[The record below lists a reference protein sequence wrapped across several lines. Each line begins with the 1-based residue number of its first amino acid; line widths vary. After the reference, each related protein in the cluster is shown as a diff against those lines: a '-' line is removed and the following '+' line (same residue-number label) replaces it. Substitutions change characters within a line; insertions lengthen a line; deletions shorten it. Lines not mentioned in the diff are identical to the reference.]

1 MDLSIETRVHKL
13 ESGEDIRQREY
24 YFDDGCSVWAPEKS
38 CCFCKNCTDIWYD
51 YTNGPYM
58 FHCVKAEESDDKE
71 DTLTPLGYEGKCGYF
86 EFDEEGE
93 KGQIEIKRSM
103 VNNIRDQ
110 ETVKSILG
118 EEMYNAFIEAIKK
131 HVDDE
136 MKRMGEFLTDAPEP
150 VKKE

>member
-1 MDLSIETRVHKL
+1 MDISIETRVRKL
-13 ESGEDIRQREY
+13 ESGEEIRQREY
-24 YFDDGCSVWAPEKS
+24 YFDDGYSVWAPEKS

-93 KGQIEIKRSM
+93 KSQIEIKKSM
-103 VNNIRDQ
+103 VSNIREQ

-118 EEMYNAFIEAIKK
+118 EDMYNAFIEAIKK

-136 MKRMGEFLTDAPEP
+136 MKRMGEFLTDAPRAG
-150 VKKE
+150 

>member
-13 ESGEDIRQREY
+13 ESGEEIKQREY

-58 FHCVKAEESDDKE
+58 FHCVKAEESEDEE

-93 KGQIEIKRSM
+93 KSQIEIKKSM
-103 VNNIRDQ
+103 MYARDP
-110 ETVKSILG
+110 ETIKSIIG
-118 EEMYNAFIEAIKK
+118 EEKYNELIEAIKK
-131 HVDDE
+131 CVDDE

-150 VKKE
+150 VTKE